1 MNEAVFK
8 ISINEAGK
16 ILKKMDF
23 LKSKKDI
30 NIGNILNNL
39 KNIHLNIL

>member
-30 NIGNILNNL
+30 NIGNKSNL
-39 KNIHLNIL
+39 SKIVYIMI